1 MIERAAMSL
10 AYYRQATAFALT
22 PKNLFANYDAV
33 LTLVQR
39 HTATCKEIE
48 QWSSMHKLHLVEV
61 ALILGPGN
69 DVVRAGEVFLAHL
82 DTNGFGL
89 SEWAECAEDIL
100 NAFRE
105 FDDEGEETWAGDGRE
120 MGGGVRVW
128 GEMRREGS
136 VRGEGGKKRTE
147 RPSRRHRKRERINL
161 VRVQCIVA
169 RCNLR
174 TNIVI

>member
-1 MIERAAMSL
+1 MDAFEVIERAAMSL

-105 FDDEGEETWAGDGRE
+105 FDDEGEEERRHGRE
-120 MGGGVRVW
+120 MSGRGERKMSGGG
-128 GEMRREGS
+128 
-136 VRGEGGKKRTE
+136 GGR
-147 RPSRRHRKRERINL
+147 
-161 VRVQCIVA
+161 
-169 RCNLR
+169 
-174 TNIVI
+174 